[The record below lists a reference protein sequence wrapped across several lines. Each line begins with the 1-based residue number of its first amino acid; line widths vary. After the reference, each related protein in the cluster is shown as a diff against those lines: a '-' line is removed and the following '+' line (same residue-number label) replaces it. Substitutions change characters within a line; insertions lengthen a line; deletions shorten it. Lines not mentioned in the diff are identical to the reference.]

1 MRFTRPLPFREGSL
15 FAESYFAKSHRIIKI
30 ESGGISVDIHDS
42 FNSYMVNAA
51 SRPQSPNNGKAQPPT
66 KTPAAPRAPMEYERR
81 SLIILRRP
89 LWY

>member
-1 MRFTRPLPFREGSL
+1 M
-15 FAESYFAKSHRIIKI
+15 
-30 ESGGISVDIHDS
+30 DIHDS

-51 SRPQSPNNGKAQPPT
+51 SRPQSPNNGKALPPT

-81 SLIILRRP
+81 RLIILRRP